1 MRHSEQ
7 HPQLAEV
14 TNSQRAT
21 TYSNY
26 LRVPELLSLQTP
38 RDSGP
43 EHDEMLFIVIHQTY
57 ELWFKTLLHE
67 FARAGERLQAGASHD
82 ALATLGRIRTIL
94 KTLVSQVDILETMT
108 PLQFGT
114 FRDRLDA
121 ASGFQSAQFREL
133 EIVLGRRDPAVLA
146 NFAERSPEHTAL
158 EAALDSPSIWQH
170 AMKYLATR
178 SHMVP
183 TDVLDADPRRAYQ
196 PDVRVQDA
204 VLHAYR
210 TDGEVALVLERL
222 VDIDE
227 GLQEWRYRHVKMV
240 ERTIG
245 HKSGTGGSSGAE
257 YLASTLFRPVFPD
270 LWLVRDRF

>member
-1 MRHSEQ
+1 MRHGEQ
-7 HPQLAEV
+7 HPQRADG
-14 TNSQRAT
+14 NGSQRAT
-21 TYSNY
+21 TYSSY

-38 RDSGP
+38 RESGP

-67 FARAGERLQAGASHD
+67 FARAGERLRAGASHD

-133 EIVLGRRDPAVLA
+133 EIVLGRRDTAVLA

-158 EAALDSPSIWQH
+158 EAALNSPSIWQH
-170 AMKYLATR
+170 TMEYLATR
-178 SHMVP
+178 SHTVP
-183 TDVLDADPRRAYQ
+183 ADVLHADPRRAYQ
-196 PDVRVQDA
+196 PDARVQDA
-204 VLHAYR
+204 LLHAYR

-245 HKSGTGGSSGAE
+245 ARHGTGGSSGRD
-257 YLASTLFRPVFPD
+257 YLASTLFRPVFPE
-270 LWLVRDRF
+270 LWSARGRF

>member
-1 MRHSEQ
+1 MRDDDLHRRRS
-7 HPQLAEV
+7 V
-14 TNSQRAT
+14 N
-21 TYSNY
+21 YSGY

-43 EHDEMLFIVIHQTY
+43 EHDELLFIVIHQTY

-67 FARAGERLQAGASHD
+67 FTRAGERLRAGASHD
-82 ALATLGRIRTIL
+82 SLATLGRIRTIM

-121 ASGFQSAQFREL
+121 ASGFQSAQFRAL
-133 EIVLGRRDPAVLA
+133 EIVLGRRDRAMLASFPEGSSERNQLEEGLARPGIWGDVLA
-146 NFAERSPEHTAL
+146 YVAG
-158 EAALDSPSIWQH
+158 
-170 AMKYLATR
+170 R
-178 SHMVP
+178 SHPVP
-183 TDVLDADPRRAYQ
+183 ADVLARDPRSTYESSE
-196 PDVRVQDA
+196 RVQE
-204 VLHAYR
+204 VLLGVYR
-210 TDGEVALVLERL
+210 NDGEAALVLERL

-245 HKSGTGGSSGAE
+245 AKAGTGGSSGAA
-257 YLASTLFRPVFPD
+257 YLASTLMRPVFPD
-270 LWLVRDRF
+270 LWHIRSRF